1 MKIKK
6 GDNFEIEYQVTEK
19 IYNGFIDLFDDRN
32 PLHTDEKF
40 AREKNFSGKVMHG
53 AILNGFLSNFIG
65 EQLPVKNVIVL
76 TYAIS
81 FTQPV
86 YLGDKLKLT
95 ATVTEVFDS
104 VNCIDIKYQFRNSR
118 ENAVSKGN
126 ISIKII

>member
-1 MKIKK
+1 MEIKK
-6 GDNFEIEYQVTEK
+6 GDNFEMEYQVTEK
-19 IYNGFIDLFDDRN
+19 IYDGFIELFNDRN

-76 TYAIS
+76 TYTIS
-81 FTQPV
+81 FTKPV

-104 VNCIDIKYQFRNSR
+104 VNCIDIKYQFRNSLD
-118 ENAVSKGN
+118 NAVSKGN

>member
-1 MKIKK
+1 MEIKK
-6 GDNFEIEYQVTEK
+6 GDNFEVEYQVTEK
-19 IYNGFIDLFDDRN
+19 IYNGFIELFDDRN
-32 PLHTDEKF
+32 PLHTNEKF
-40 AREKNFSGKVMHG
+40 AREKNFSGRVMHG

-65 EQLPVKNVIVL
+65 ERLPVKNVIVL

-81 FTQPV
+81 FTKPV

-104 VNCIDIKYQFRNSR
+104 VNCIDFKYQFRNSR
-118 ENAVSKGN
+118 DNAVGKGN